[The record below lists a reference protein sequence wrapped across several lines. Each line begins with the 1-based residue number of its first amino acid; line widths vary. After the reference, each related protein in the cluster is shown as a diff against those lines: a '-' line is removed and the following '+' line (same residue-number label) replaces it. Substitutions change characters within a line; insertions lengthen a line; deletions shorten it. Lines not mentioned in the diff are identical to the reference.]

1 MDEQQR
7 QRQLERMRTS
17 ELGEQ
22 IEAAWAL
29 AKSADPVAVAAVI
42 EVLERPDIWHSEVV
56 NIVLDG
62 LVTGAPATLPL
73 VLAYLEQT
81 PLSPGGDNCAY
92 VLGEVAYRQASPRDV
107 RIVPALLKALA
118 ASLPLG
124 TRAAST
130 SVYSLRECARSG
142 PVPEAEEAMLHVLS
156 LAEKED
162 APYFWTLEN
171 AIEVLYAGQKERLL
185 PALRA
190 RLKAL
195 SPDHQLT
202 WTIEE
207 FLERSSLHL

>member
-1 MDEQQR
+1 MDEQER
-7 QRQLERMRTS
+7 QRQLERMRAS

-29 AKSADPVAVAAVI
+29 AKSADPTAFAAVL
-42 EVLERPDIWHSEVV
+42 EVLERPDTWNPEVV
-56 NIVLDG
+56 SIVLDG

-81 PLSPGGDNCAY
+81 PLSPGGDGCAY
-92 VLGEVAYRQASPRDV
+92 ILGEVAYLQASPRDV
-107 RIVPALLKALA
+107 CIVPALLRALA
-118 ASLPLG
+118 ASLPMG

-130 SVYSLRECARSG
+130 AVCSLRECARSG

-171 AIEVLYAGQKERLL
+171 AIEVLYANQKEQLL
-185 PALRA
+185 PALRT
-190 RLKAL
+190 RLQAL
-195 SPDHQLT
+195 PPDHQLAL
-202 WTIEE
+202 TIED
-207 FLERSSLHL
+207 FLERSSRPP